1 VPGADQNQRTEP
13 RSVRV
18 TPRRRVTFGCAVLW
32 VGAIRG
38 ALRAPYYDAL
48 SERRE
53 DDAVRPVNVLSTAAL
68 HPGLRWRDLQYFSW
82 EAPRLQTWL
91 QTRPCLVHHDLPWTP
106 ARVTQRWGRVVRAGS
121 NFAAVAETDIYVPI
135 LDLEADRRL
144 FDTVKAR
151 AAIGDLLLPR
161 QVLEDV
167 RDDDEYA
174 LPDELLDQLRP

>member
-1 VPGADQNQRTEP
+1 
-13 RSVRV
+13 
-18 TPRRRVTFGCAVLW
+18 
-32 VGAIRG
+32 
-38 ALRAPYYDAL
+38 
-48 SERRE
+48 
-53 DDAVRPVNVLSTAAL
+53 
-68 HPGLRWRDLQYFSW
+68 
-82 EAPRLQTWL
+82 
-91 QTRPCLVHHDLPWTP
+91 
-106 ARVTQRWGRVVRAGS
+106 VRAGS